1 MAQSGPPNPATALV
15 PVAGRMLAANAPP
28 VDTGRAGGWLGRLR
42 RWRGGQAESPQVRR
56 DGIARDAPRRRAV
69 GSAAMR
75 AGLLPWA
82 PVLLSAGIGLW
93 FALPA
98 QPGVGFWAVMAAIG
112 LIGALAMLR
121 AVPLAAAGRIGW
133 STADALRLAGMA
145 AMLIALGA
153 GLAAMRAQMVAA
165 PVMAWRYYGPVEGR
179 VVEIDRSARDRM
191 RLTLDGVVLRDT
203 APSRSPARVRL
214 SLMGEAADGSLPS
227 PGQRVMLTGHLGPPP
242 GPASPGSFDFRQFA
256 WFEGLGAVGY
266 ARTPIM
272 TVAPPQGGIW
282 AMHRARM
289 NIASAMRDRIGGQKG
304 AVAAALMTGDRSGIA
319 EATNDV
325 MRASNLYHI
334 ISISGLHM
342 SMLAGF
348 VYAALRMAVVAAQAA
363 GARPF
368 APAHKLAAVGAL
380 AASAG
385 YLWLSGG
392 GVATER
398 AFIMVAVMLAA
409 ILADRRAISL
419 RTVAV
424 AALVILVIRP
434 ESLISPGFQLSFAA
448 TVALILTLGPWSR
461 LSPALPRLLR
471 PPAMLILSSL
481 VAGMVT
487 APIAAAHFSRMA
499 EYGLLANLLAVPVM
513 GTLVMPAGVIAALLA
528 PLGLDGPALWVMG
541 AGTAWMLGIAERVA
555 GLDGA
560 VRAIAMPPWQAL
572 PLLCFG
578 AALMVLSFRAGQLRR
593 LGLPLVGTLAGA
605 AMAAASAVIWARAER
620 PLLLIAPEAEAA
632 GLMTDA
638 GRAISKPK
646 GGAFVVENWLLEDGD
661 TATQEQAAARPAW
674 QGDGRD
680 HVAQLPDGWQVLHF
694 TGKGAGERA
703 LPECRARRVVIV
715 AEAIKPRPRDPSC
728 LLIDVT
734 SLRRSGALTLDM
746 VDGAPRLT
754 SVAQAV
760 GDRPWAGRD

>member
-1 MAQSGPPNPATALV
+1 MAPSGPPNPSTALV
-15 PVAGRMLAANAPP
+15 PVSGRMLAADAPP
-28 VDTGRAGGWLGRLR
+28 RDAGRAGGWLGRLR
-42 RWRGGQAESPQVRR
+42 RWRRGKRESPQVRR
-56 DGIARDAPRRRAV
+56 GAMARDAPRRRAA

-98 QPGVGFWAVMAAIG
+98 QPGPGFWVAMAFLG
-112 LIGALAMLR
+112 LIGTLALWR

-133 STADALRLAGMA
+133 PAADALRMAGMA

-153 GLAAMRAQMVAA
+153 GLAGMRAQMVAA

-203 APSRSPARVRL
+203 APSRTTARVRL
-214 SLMGEAADGSLPS
+214 SLMGDAAEGALPS

-266 ARTPIM
+266 GRTPIM

-289 NIASAMRDRIGGQKG
+289 NIAGTMRDQIGGQKG

-348 VYAALRMAVVAAQAA
+348 VYAALRLAVVAAQAA
-363 GARPF
+363 GARPL
-368 APAHKLAAVGAL
+368 APAHKLAAGGAL
-380 AASAG
+380 AASAV

-398 AFIMVAVMLAA
+398 AFIMVAVMLAT

-424 AALVILVIRP
+424 AALIILVIRP

-471 PPAMLILSSL
+471 PPTMLILSSL

-513 GTLVMPAGVIAALLA
+513 GTLVMPAGVIGALLA
-528 PLGLDGPALWVMG
+528 PLGLAGPALWVMG
-541 AGTAWMLGIAERVA
+541 AGTAWMLGIAEWVA

-578 AALMVLSFRAGQLRR
+578 AALMVLSFGAGPLRR
-593 LGLPLVGTLAGA
+593 LGLPLIGTLAGA
-605 AMAAASAVIWARAER
+605 AMAAASAVIWIRAER

-674 QGDGRD
+674 RGDGRD
-680 HVAQLPDGWQVLHF
+680 HVAMLPDGWQVLHF
-694 TGKGAGERA
+694 TGKGAGVRA
-703 LPECRARRVVIV
+703 SPECRARRVVIV
-715 AEAIKPRPRDPSC
+715 AEAIKPRPRDPAC

-746 VDGAPRLT
+746 INGAPYLR
-754 SVAQAV
+754 SVTDTV
-760 GDRPWAGRD
+760 GDRPWTGRD